1 MLAAISGAPIEG
13 RASTGNILVGL
24 AGCGRS
30 SSAPIDAPIRYT
42 STDALR
48 ARLEEVSKYGDG
60 GSSLGGISESI
71 AELTKTDSVKG
82 EKLLADFQR
91 LNTADSKEG
100 RKKIAQEMAE
110 QLK

>member
-1 MLAAISGAPIEG
+1 MSFRTLIQPLLSLLAIAD
-13 RASTGNILVGL
+13 LVAL
-24 AGCGRS
+24 AGCGRG
-30 SSAPIDAPIRYT
+30 APTSIDAPIRYT
-42 STDALR
+42 SNDALR

-82 EKLLADFQR
+82 EKLLADFKR
-91 LNTADSKEG
+91 LDTTDSKEE

>member
-1 MLAAISGAPIEG
+1 MSFRNVIQPVLSLLAIAVAI
-13 RASTGNILVGL
+13 
-24 AGCGRS
+24 AGCGRGAP
-30 SSAPIDAPIRYT
+30 APIDAPIRYT

-48 ARLEEVSKYGDG
+48 ARLEEVTKYGDG

-82 EKLLADFQR
+82 EKLLADFKR
-91 LNTADSKEG
+91 LDTTDSKEE

>member
-1 MLAAISGAPIEG
+1 MSRKKMIPPSVHELCLALPI
-13 RASTGNILVGL
+13 AL
-24 AGCGRS
+24 AGCGGNS
-30 SSAPIDAPIRYT
+30 PAPIDAPIRYH
-42 STDALR
+42 SNAELK

-71 AELTKTDSVKG
+71 AELTKTDPAKG
-82 EKLLADFQR
+82 QKLLADFDR
-91 LNTADSKEG
+91 LNTADSKEV